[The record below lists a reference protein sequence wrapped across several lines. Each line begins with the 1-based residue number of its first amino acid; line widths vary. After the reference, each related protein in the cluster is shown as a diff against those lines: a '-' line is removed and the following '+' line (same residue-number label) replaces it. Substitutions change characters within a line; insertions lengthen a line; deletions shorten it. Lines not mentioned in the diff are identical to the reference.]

1 MLYRYCLNACQKR
14 LIDDWLDFCNS
25 VSRRYH
31 MQVHNQIKFQRDR
44 LKMSQEELADKIY
57 VSRQS
62 ISNWERG
69 KNYPDLHSL
78 IALSQLFEISLDT
91 LIKGDVEIMKERIE
105 ENNRLEFNKSSQ
117 MFTLLFLGILVLA
130 PILVMLL
137 GVKGL
142 VLWLILYSFV
152 MMYAVQ
158 VEKMKQLYD
167 IQTYKEIAAFM
178 DGEPLDSINRE
189 IRPSKYISN
198 SIKFGFGTLIGLVVG
213 YGGIVIFNILFK

>member
-1 MLYRYCLNACQKR
+1 
-14 LIDDWLDFCNS
+14 
-25 VSRRYH
+25 

-62 ISNWERG
+62 ISNWECG
-69 KNYPDLHSL
+69 KNYLDLHSL

-152 MMYAVQ
+152 MMYTVQ
-158 VEKMKQLYD
+158 AEKMKQLYD

-189 IRPSKYISN
+189 VRPSKYISN
-198 SIKFGFGTLIGLVVG
+198 SLNFGLVH
-213 YGGIVIFNILFK
+213 